1 VRHGKRVE
9 THQLCAREIRG
20 YEIVGQN
27 HVTQLPTLS
36 LKRPVT
42 FHPDDGIRDSEMNGH
57 RAVRIPMKKIG
68 CSDPMSIRIRAQQ
81 SWQFY
86 VDGFIEIRQEKCQ
99 GGE

>member
-1 VRHGKRVE
+1 
-9 THQLCAREIRG
+9 
-20 YEIVGQN
+20 
-27 HVTQLPTLS
+27 
-36 LKRPVT
+36 
-42 FHPDDGIRDSEMNGH
+42 
-57 RAVRIPMKKIG
+57 VRIPMKKIG

>member
-1 VRHGKRVE
+1 MFSFAAV
-9 THQLCAREIRG
+9 
-20 YEIVGQN
+20 
-27 HVTQLPTLS
+27 
-36 LKRPVT
+36 
-42 FHPDDGIRDSEMNGH
+42 D
-57 RAVRIPMKKIG
+57 VRIPMKKIG